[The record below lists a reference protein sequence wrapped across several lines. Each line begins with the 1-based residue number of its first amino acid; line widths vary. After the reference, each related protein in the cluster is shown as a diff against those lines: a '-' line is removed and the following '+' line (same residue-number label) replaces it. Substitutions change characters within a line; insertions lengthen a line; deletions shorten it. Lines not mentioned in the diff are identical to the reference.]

1 MPRLFAAALFGVIAF
16 ASSPAGAVEC
26 YRHCDYT
33 HDYGPYDFTYVRPG
47 LFGFPLCGPNGEC
60 APYLVY
66 SRARYGRIIIR
77 PRPARRPR

>member
-47 LFGFPLCGPNGEC
+47 LFGFPLCDHHSTSAGSPTEV
-60 APYLVY
+60 A
-66 SRARYGRIIIR
+66 
-77 PRPARRPR
+77 